1 MQQPTSSTSASKPRY
16 KRVLLK
22 ISGETFSEEGS
33 FGIEA
38 KELEVIAK
46 ECVAVAR
53 MGVELAVVV
62 GGGNFIRGATFAE
75 DGHINRATADYMGM
89 LATVINALALQET
102 MEGFGHP
109 TRVLSAISV
118 YSVCEPF
125 IRRRA
130 VRHLE
135 KGRAIIL
142 AAGTGNPYFTTDTCG
157 ALRATEIGAEVML
170 KATKVDGI
178 YDSDPKKNPN
188 AKLYREISYAKVVS
202 DQLRVMDLTAVTLCM
217 ERKLPVIVF
226 NAKKPGN
233 IARVIAGEDVGT
245 KIIP

>member
-1 MQQPTSSTSASKPRY
+1 MTQTIPAVRPRY

-22 ISGETFSEEGS
+22 ISGETFSGEGS
-33 FGIEA
+33 FGIDG
-38 KELEVIAK
+38 KELESVAK
-46 ECVAVAR
+46 ECVAVAK

-62 GGGNFIRGATFAE
+62 GGGNFIRGATFA
-75 DGHINRATADYMGM
+75 DAGHINRATADYMGM

-102 MEGFGHP
+102 MEGCGHP

-178 YDSDPKKNPN
+178 YDSDPKKNPD
-188 AKLYREISYAKVVS
+188 AKFYNEISYEKVVK

-233 IARVIAGEDVGT
+233 IARVIMGENVGT
-245 KIIP
+245 KIVP